1 MATEMGAIA
10 NMLEQQDDSETPLKK
25 KLNSAGKILTFV
37 GLIICAAIFSIGLL
51 YGRLLLPQFLVAI
64 SLAISI
70 IPEGLPA
77 TASIVMALC
86 VKRMAKKNALIKKL
100 PAVETLGNAT
110 VICTDKT
117 GTLTLNKMTVTELA
131 FAENF
136 STNKTTKIKDLTSD
150 KISKELILA
159 ALLRNGASYN
169 AKNNELIGDPTE
181 GALLLLSKKAGLSVN
196 QLRKM
201 YPRIKE
207 QAFDSERKL
216 MTTVH
221 LINKEKIAYTK
232 GAIDEL
238 LAKSKYLLTPNG
250 KRLLTEKDKQQI
262 LFLNEQMSQNA
273 LRVLGLARKDITKNE
288 LNCDLE
294 SELTFIGLIG
304 MIDPPRP
311 EVIQA
316 VETCRSARIKTV
328 MITGDHKTTALA
340 IAKDLHIY
348 HSGDLAISGQELD
361 AMSDQ
366 ELDLI
371 LKRATIFA
379 RVSPADKLRI
389 IQSLKRCGEVTAMTG
404 DGVND
409 APALKA
415 ADIGVA
421 MGINGSDVAKDAA
434 DMILLD
440 DSFTTI
446 VTTIKEGRRVYRNI
460 QKIIQFLLVGNVAE
474 ISTLAIATIFNWNA
488 PLLAL
493 HILWVNLATATLPA
507 LALGVDPASPN
518 IMKHKPVK
526 TGTVFEK
533 DLVWRVISQGLFVA
547 LLTLT
552 AYWIGAHYYWP
563 NNGFQCI
570 SSLPNDSFI

>member
-37 GLIICAAIFSIGLL
+37 GLIICSAIFSIGLL

-86 VKRMAKKNALIKKL
+86 VKRMTKKNALIKKL

-262 LFLNEQMSQNA
+262 LFLNEQISQNA
-273 LRVLGLARKDITKNE
+273 L
-288 LNCDLE
+288 
-294 SELTFIGLIG
+294 
-304 MIDPPRP
+304 
-311 EVIQA
+311 
-316 VETCRSARIKTV
+316 
-328 MITGDHKTTALA
+328 
-340 IAKDLHIY
+340 
-348 HSGDLAISGQELD
+348 
-361 AMSDQ
+361 
-366 ELDLI
+366 
-371 LKRATIFA
+371 
-379 RVSPADKLRI
+379 
-389 IQSLKRCGEVTAMTG
+389 
-404 DGVND
+404 
-409 APALKA
+409 
-415 ADIGVA
+415 
-421 MGINGSDVAKDAA
+421 
-434 DMILLD
+434 
-440 DSFTTI
+440 
-446 VTTIKEGRRVYRNI
+446 
-460 QKIIQFLLVGNVAE
+460 
-474 ISTLAIATIFNWNA
+474 
-488 PLLAL
+488 
-493 HILWVNLATATLPA
+493 
-507 LALGVDPASPN
+507 
-518 IMKHKPVK
+518 
-526 TGTVFEK
+526 
-533 DLVWRVISQGLFVA
+533 
-547 LLTLT
+547 
-552 AYWIGAHYYWP
+552 
-563 NNGFQCI
+563 
-570 SSLPNDSFI
+570 